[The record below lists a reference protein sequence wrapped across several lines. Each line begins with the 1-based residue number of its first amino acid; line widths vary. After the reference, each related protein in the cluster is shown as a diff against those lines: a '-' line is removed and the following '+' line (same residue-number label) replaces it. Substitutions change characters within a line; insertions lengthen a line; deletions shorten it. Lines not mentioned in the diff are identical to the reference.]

1 VPLEEIDMNHQESL
15 TAYIAAI
22 VSELI
27 FTGVTDVVVSPGSR
41 STPMAMIMA
50 EHPELKV
57 HIHVD
62 ERSAAFFA
70 LGIAKALN
78 KPVAILCT
86 SGTAAANYFPAI
98 VEARY
103 ARVPLIVLTADRP
116 HELREVGAPQ
126 AIDQIH
132 LYGSHVKWFS
142 EMALPEKSD
151 EIIRYAR
158 TVCARA
164 VAIATSAPSG
174 PVHLNFPFR
183 EPLIPKLDDD
193 LFQLQERPNGFVK
206 VQNGDLIIAD
216 EQFKAIAERLSQTNK
231 GIIVC
236 GNIVDHEF
244 AEAVTRLAESLK
256 FPIIADPLS
265 QLRSGKHSL
274 ENIIDTYDTFLRNED
289 AKAFLKPDVI
299 LRFGAVP
306 TSKAL
311 TIYLKENG
319 NTEQYVIDGGGSWR
333 DPSSLSTNMIFC
345 NESLFCKKIFS
356 ITAEK
361 SSDQFLTEWKK
372 VNELTKENM
381 TSLRD
386 ITELS
391 EGRLFYQLAEMLPDE
406 ATLFVGNSMPIR
418 DLDSFFLNNNK
429 AIKVMANRGANG
441 IDGTVSTALGA
452 ALYSSKSLYLVL
464 GDLTFFHD
472 LNGLIAAKLYNIDIN
487 IILVNNNG
495 GGIFSFLP
503 QSEHPKHFELLFGTP
518 LGIEFEHA
526 VKMFNGKFTKIKNWD
541 HLESEMMKETS
552 SAGINVYELVTNR
565 DINRDQ
571 HREFWRFVSQEISN
585 FVKGEQ

>member
-1 VPLEEIDMNHQESL
+1 MNHQESL
-15 TAYIAAI
+15 TAYIAA
-22 VSELI
+22 VVAELI
-27 FTGVTDVVVSPGSR
+27 FSGVTDVVVSPGSR

-50 EHPELKV
+50 EHPDLKV

-70 LGIAKALN
+70 LGIAKSLN

-132 LYGSHVKWFS
+132 LYGKHVKWFS
-142 EMALPEKSD
+142 EMALPEKSE

-183 EPLIPKLDDD
+183 EPLIPKMDEE
-193 LFQLQERPNGFVK
+193 LFQLNERPNGYIK
-206 VQNGDLIIAD
+206 VQNGNLTLSD
-216 EQFKAIAERLSQTNK
+216 EHFQEIAERLNRTNK
-231 GIIVC
+231 GVIIC
-236 GNIVDHEF
+236 GNMGDPEF
-244 AEAVTRLAESLK
+244 SKAVTQLAEQLN

-265 QLRSGKHSL
+265 QLRSGQHSL
-274 ENIIDTYDTFLRNED
+274 ENIIETYDTFLRVDD
-289 AKAFLKPDVI
+289 AKSFLKPDVI
-299 LRFGAVP
+299 LRFGAMP
-306 TSKAL
+306 ISKAL
-311 TIYLKENG
+311 TIFLKENG
-319 NTEQYVIDGGGSWR
+319 SAEQYVIDGGGGWR
-333 DPSSLSTNMIFC
+333 DPSALSTNMIFC
-345 NESLFCKKIFS
+345 NESLFCEKLLSYTVPNSSSEFLTKWKKI
-356 ITAEK
+356 
-361 SSDQFLTEWKK
+361 
-372 VNELTKENM
+372 NGLTKENM
-381 TSLRD
+381 TALRD

-391 EGRLFYQLAEMLPDE
+391 EGKLFYQLAEMVPE
-406 ATLFVGNSMPIR
+406 GATLFVGNSMPIR

-429 AIKVMANRGANG
+429 EIKVMANRGANG

-452 ALYSSKSLYLVL
+452 ALYSKSFYLVL

-487 IILVNNNG
+487 ILLVNNNG

-503 QSEHPKHFELLFGTP
+503 QSEHSKNFELLFGTP
-518 LGIEFEHA
+518 LDLEFEHA
-526 VKMFNGKFTKIKNWD
+526 VKMFKGEFTRIEDWA
-541 HLESEMMKETS
+541 HLESEMMKATNQT
-552 SAGINVYELVTNR
+552 GLKVYELRTNR
-565 DINRDQ
+565 DVNRDE
-571 HREFWRFVSQEISN
+571 HREFWSFVSREISN
-585 FVKGEQ
+585 FVKGE

>member
-1 VPLEEIDMNHQESL
+1 MNHQESL

-50 EHPELKV
+50 EHPDLKV

-70 LGIAKALN
+70 LGIAKSLN

-132 LYGSHVKWFS
+132 LYGKHVKWFS

-164 VAIATSAPSG
+164 VAIATSSPSG

-183 EPLIPKLDDD
+183 EPLIPKMDDQ
-193 LFQLQERPNGFVK
+193 LFQLKERPNGYVK
-206 VQNGDLIIAD
+206 VQTGDLTIAD
-216 EQFKAIAERLSQTNK
+216 EHFHEITDKLSNTGR

-236 GNIVDHEF
+236 GSMVDDVF
-244 AEAVTRLAESLK
+244 PEAVIRLAETLN
-256 FPIIADPLS
+256 FPILADPLS

-274 ENIIDTYDTFLRNED
+274 ENIIETYDTFLRNED
-289 AKAFLKPDVI
+289 AKAFLKPDVV
-299 LRFGAVP
+299 LRFGAMP
-306 TSKAL
+306 ISKAL
-311 TIYLKENG
+311 TIFLKENG
-319 NTEQYVIDGGGSWR
+319 TADQFVIDGGGGWR

-345 NESLFCKKIFS
+345 KESLFCEKLIAF
-356 ITAEK
+356 ANQK
-361 SSDQFLTEWKK
+361 SSTDFLTNWKT
-372 VNELTKENM
+372 VNQLTKDTM

-391 EGRLFYQLAEMLPDE
+391 EGKLFYQLAEMLPE
-406 ATLFVGNSMPIR
+406 GATLFVGNSMPIR

-429 AIKVMANRGANG
+429 SIKVMANRGANG

-452 ALYSSKSLYLVL
+452 ALNSQSLYLVL

-472 LNGLIAAKLYNIDIN
+472 LNGLIAAKLYNININ

-503 QSEHPKHFELLFGTP
+503 QSEHPKNFELLFGTP

-526 VKMFNGKFTKIKNWD
+526 VKMFNGNFTKITDWD
-541 HLESEMMKETS
+541 HLRSELIKTKS
-552 SAGINVYELVTNR
+552 SSGINVYEVVTNR
-565 DINRDQ
+565 ESNREE
-571 HREFWRFVSQEISN
+571 HRGFWGFVSREISN
-585 FVKGEQ
+585 FVKGE

>member
-1 VPLEEIDMNHQESL
+1 MNHQESL

-27 FTGVTDVVVSPGSR
+27 FSGVTDVVVSPGSR

-50 EHPELKV
+50 EHPDLNV

-70 LGIAKALN
+70 LGIAKSLN
-78 KPVAILCT
+78 KPVALLCT

-132 LYGSHVKWFS
+132 LYGKHVKWFS
-142 EMALPEKSD
+142 EMALPEKSN
-151 EIIRYAR
+151 EVIRYAR

-164 VAIATSAPSG
+164 VSIATSAPSG

-183 EPLIPKLDDD
+183 EPLIPKIDGE
-193 LFQLQERPNGFVK
+193 LFQLQERPNGYVK
-206 VQNGDLIIAD
+206 VHRGDLTIAD
-216 EQFKAIAERLSQTNK
+216 EPFQEIAEKLSQTER

-236 GNIVDHEF
+236 GSIVDDVF
-244 AEAVTRLAESLK
+244 PEAVTRLADTLK

-274 ENIIDTYDTFLRNED
+274 ENIVESYDTFLRNDD
-289 AKAFLKPDVI
+289 AKVFLKPDVV
-299 LRFGAVP
+299 LRFGAMP

-311 TIYLKENG
+311 TIFLKENG
-319 NTEQYVIDGGGSWR
+319 SAEQYVIDGGGGWR
-333 DPSSLSTNMIFC
+333 DPASLSTNMVFC
-345 NESLFCKKIFS
+345 NETLFCEKL
-356 ITAEK
+356 ITYINEK
-361 SSDQFLTEWKK
+361 STSDFLTDWKK
-372 VNELTKENM
+372 VNQLTKDQM

-391 EGRLFYQLAEMLPDE
+391 EGRLFYQLAEMLPE
-406 ATLFVGNSMPIR
+406 GATLFVGNSMPIR
-418 DLDSFFLNNNK
+418 DLDSFFLTNNK
-429 AIKVMANRGANG
+429 SIKVMANRGANG

-452 ALYSSKSLYLVL
+452 ALNSQSLYLVL

-472 LNGLIAAKLYNIDIN
+472 LNGLIAAKLYNININ

-495 GGIFSFLP
+495 GGIFSFLQ
-503 QSEHPKHFELLFGTP
+503 QSEHPNNFELLFGTP

-526 VKMFNGKFTKIKNWD
+526 VKMFNGNFTKIKDWD
-541 HLESEMMKETS
+541 HLGSEMMKAVS
-552 SAGINVYELVTNR
+552 STGINVYELVTNR
-565 DINRDQ
+565 EMNLAE
-571 HREFWRFVSQEISN
+571 HREFWGFVSREISD

>member
-1 VPLEEIDMNHQESL
+1 MNQQESL
-15 TAYIAAI
+15 TAYIAAV

-27 FTGVTDVVVSPGSR
+27 FSGVTNVVVSPGSR

-50 EHPELKV
+50 EHPDLKV

-70 LGIAKALN
+70 LGIAKSLN

-132 LYGSHVKWFS
+132 LYGKHVKWFS

-183 EPLIPKLDDD
+183 EPLIPKMDDD
-193 LFQLQERPNGFVK
+193 LFQLNERPNGYIK
-206 VQNGDLIIAD
+206 VQNGDLTLSD
-216 EQFKAIAERLSQTNK
+216 EHFQEIAERLNKTNK
-231 GIIVC
+231 GVIIC
-236 GNIVDHEF
+236 GNMGGSEF
-244 AEAVTRLAESLK
+244 PRAVTQLAEKLN

-265 QLRSGKHSL
+265 QLRSGQHSL
-274 ENIIDTYDTFLRNED
+274 KNIIETYDTFLRNED
-289 AKAFLKPDVI
+289 AKTFLKPEVVI
-299 LRFGAVP
+299 RLGAMP
-306 TSKAL
+306 ISKAL
-311 TIYLKENG
+311 TIFLKENG
-319 NTEQYVIDGGGSWR
+319 DAEQFVIDGGGGWR
-333 DPSSLSTNMIFC
+333 DPSSLSTSMIFC
-345 NESLFCKKIFS
+345 DESVFCKKLLS
-356 ITAEK
+356 YTNENP
-361 SSDQFLTEWKK
+361 SSQFLTKWKR
-372 VNELTKENM
+372 VNGLTKENM
-381 TSLRD
+381 NALSD

-391 EGRLFYQLAEMLPDE
+391 EGKLFYQLADMVPEG

-418 DLDSFFLNNNK
+418 DLDSFFINNNK
-429 AIKVMANRGANG
+429 AIKIMANRGANG

-452 ALYSSKSLYLVL
+452 ALYSKSLYLVL

-487 IILVNNNG
+487 ILLVNNNG

-503 QSEHPKHFELLFGTP
+503 QSEHPKNFELLFGTP
-518 LGIEFEHA
+518 LDLEFEHA
-526 VKMFNGKFTKIKNWD
+526 VKMFKGKFTRIEDWD
-541 HLESEMMKETS
+541 HLGSEMMKATDQT
-552 SAGINVYELVTNR
+552 GLKVYELRTNR
-565 DINRDQ
+565 DVNRDE
-571 HREFWRFVSQEISN
+571 HRGFWSFVSREISN

>member
-1 VPLEEIDMNHQESL
+1 MNHQESL
-15 TAYIAAI
+15 TAYIAA
-22 VSELI
+22 VVAELI
-27 FTGVTDVVVSPGSR
+27 FSGVTDVVVSPGSR

-50 EHPELKV
+50 EHPDLKV

-70 LGIAKALN
+70 LGIAKSLN
-78 KPVAILCT
+78 RPVAILCT

-132 LYGSHVKWFS
+132 LYGKHVKWFS

-164 VAIATSAPSG
+164 VAIATSAPAG

-183 EPLIPKLDDD
+183 EPLIPKLDEE
-193 LFQLQERPNGFVK
+193 LFELNERPNGYIK
-206 VQNGDLIIAD
+206 VQNGDLTLSDEHFQEIA
-216 EQFKAIAERLSQTNK
+216 KRLTKTNK
-231 GIIVC
+231 GVIIC
-236 GNIVDHEF
+236 GNMGDPEF
-244 AEAVTRLAESLK
+244 PKAVTQLAEQLN
-256 FPIIADPLS
+256 FPIMADPLS
-265 QLRSGKHSL
+265 QLRSGQHSL
-274 ENIIDTYDTFLRNED
+274 ENIIETYDTFLRVDD
-289 AKAFLKPDVI
+289 AKSFLKPDVI
-299 LRFGAVP
+299 LRFGAMP
-306 TSKAL
+306 ISKAL
-311 TIYLKENG
+311 TIFLKENG
-319 NTEQYVIDGGGSWR
+319 SAEQYVIDGGGGWR
-333 DPSSLSTNMIFC
+333 DPSALSTNMIFC
-345 NESLFCKKIFS
+345 NESLFCEKLLTYTVPNSSSEFLTKWKKI
-356 ITAEK
+356 
-361 SSDQFLTEWKK
+361 
-372 VNELTKENM
+372 NELTKENM
-381 TSLRD
+381 NALRD

-391 EGRLFYQLAEMLPDE
+391 EGKLFYQLAEMVPE
-406 ATLFVGNSMPIR
+406 GATLFVGNSMPIR

-452 ALYSSKSLYLVL
+452 ALYSKSIYLVL

-487 IILVNNNG
+487 ILLVNNNG

-503 QSEHPKHFELLFGTP
+503 QSEHPKNFELLFGTP
-518 LGIEFEHA
+518 LDLEFEHA
-526 VKMFNGKFTKIKNWD
+526 VKMFKGEFTKIEDWD
-541 HLESEMMKETS
+541 HLESEMKKATHQT
-552 SAGINVYELVTNR
+552 GLKVYELRTNR
-565 DINRDQ
+565 DNNRDE
-571 HREFWRFVSQEISN
+571 HREFWSFVSGEIKN
-585 FVKGEQ
+585 FVKGE

>member
-1 VPLEEIDMNHQESL
+1 MDHQESL
-15 TAYIAAI
+15 TAYITAI

-27 FTGVTDVVVSPGSR
+27 FAGVTDVVVSPGSR

-50 EHPELKV
+50 EHPDLKV

-70 LGIAKALN
+70 LGIAKSLN

-132 LYGSHVKWFS
+132 LYGKHVKWFS

-164 VAIATSAPSG
+164 VSIATSAPSG
-174 PVHLNFPFR
+174 PVHMNFPFR
-183 EPLIPKLDDD
+183 EPLIPKIDDE
-193 LFQLQERPNGFVK
+193 LFKIHERPNGYVK
-206 VQNGDLIIAD
+206 VHRGDLTIAD
-216 EQFKAIAERLSQTNK
+216 EPFQEIAEKLSQTER

-236 GNIVDHEF
+236 GSIVDDVF
-244 AEAVTRLAESLK
+244 PEAVTRLADKLK

-265 QLRSGKHSL
+265 QLRSGKHNL
-274 ENIIDTYDTFLRNED
+274 ENIVESYDTFLRNDD
-289 AKAFLKPDVI
+289 AKVFLKPDVV
-299 LRFGAVP
+299 LRFGAMP

-311 TIYLKENG
+311 TIFLKENG
-319 NTEQYVIDGGGSWR
+319 SAEQYVIDSGGGWR
-333 DPSSLSTNMIFC
+333 DPASLLTNMVYC
-345 NESLFCKKIFS
+345 NETLFCEKL
-356 ITAEK
+356 ITYTDEK
-361 SSDQFLTEWKK
+361 SSSDFLTDWKK
-372 VNELTKENM
+372 VNQLTKDQM

-386 ITELS
+386 ITKLS
-391 EGRLFYQLAEMLPDE
+391 EGRLFYQLAEMLPE
-406 ATLFVGNSMPIR
+406 GATLFVGNSMPIR
-418 DLDSFFLNNNK
+418 DLDSFFLTNNK
-429 AIKVMANRGANG
+429 SIKVMANRGANG

-452 ALYSSKSLYLVL
+452 ALNSQSLYLVL

-472 LNGLIAAKLYNIDIN
+472 LNGLIAAKLYNININ

-503 QSEHPKHFELLFGTP
+503 QSEHPKNFELLFGTP

-526 VKMFNGKFTKIKNWD
+526 VKMFNGNFTKIEDWE
-541 HLESEMMKETS
+541 HFRSEMMKAKS
-552 SAGINVYELVTNR
+552 STGINVYELVTDREMNR
-565 DINRDQ
+565 NE
-571 HREFWRFVSQEISN
+571 HREFWGFVSQEISK

>member
-1 VPLEEIDMNHQESL
+1 MLHQESL

-50 EHPELKV
+50 EHPELNV

-70 LGIAKALN
+70 LGIAKSLN

-132 LYGSHVKWFS
+132 LYGKHVKWFS

-158 TVCARA
+158 TICARA
-164 VAIATSAPSG
+164 VAIAKSAPSG

-183 EPLIPKLDDD
+183 EPLVPKLDDE
-193 LFQLQERPNGFVK
+193 LFQLRERPNGYVK
-206 VQNGDLIIAD
+206 VHTGDLTMAE
-216 EQFKAIAERLSQTNK
+216 EQFKEIAEKLSKTTR

-236 GNIVDHEF
+236 GNIVDDIF
-244 AEAVTRLAESLK
+244 PEAVTRLAEKLN

-274 ENIIDTYDTFLRNED
+274 ENIIEAYDTFLRNDD
-289 AKAFLKPDVI
+289 AKVFLKPDVI
-299 LRFGAVP
+299 LRFGAMP
-306 TSKAL
+306 ISKAL
-311 TIYLKENG
+311 TIFIKENG
-319 NTEQYVIDGGGSWR
+319 DAEQYVVDGGGGWR
-333 DPSSLSTNMIFC
+333 DPASLSTNMIFC
-345 NESLFCKKIFS
+345 NESLFCEKIE
-356 ITAEK
+356 TYTVEK
-361 SSDQFLTEWKK
+361 SSADFLTAWKR
-372 VNELTKENM
+372 VNQLTKDTM
-381 TSLRD
+381 ISLSD

-391 EGRLFYQLAEMLPDE
+391 EGRLFYQLAEMLPE
-406 ATLFVGNSMPIR
+406 RAALFVGNSMPIR
-418 DLDSFFLNNNK
+418 DLDSFFLNNHK
-429 AIKVMANRGANG
+429 TIKVMANRGANG

-452 ALYSSKSLYLVL
+452 ALNSSPMYLVL

-472 LNGLIAAKLYNIDIN
+472 LNGLIAAKLYNININ
-487 IILVNNNG
+487 IILINNNG

-503 QSEHPKHFELLFGTP
+503 QSEHPKNFELLFGTP
-518 LGIEFEHA
+518 LGIDFAHA
-526 VKMFNGKFTKIKNWD
+526 VKMFNGNYIKIEDWD
-541 HLESEMMKETS
+541 QFGAEMRKSINST
-552 SAGINVYELVTNR
+552 GINVYELVTNR
-565 DINRDQ
+565 ERNRDE
-571 HREFWRFVSQEISN
+571 HREFWSYVSQEISN